1 MRRIALLAGVLMEFV
16 FLAFS
21 VSCSNEAD
29 SLRSDSKASK
39 KKATLLIY
47 MAADNDLETYAL
59 WNIKMME
66 RSKPDSVNIL
76 VLVDRAEGYDET
88 EGNWTDTRLF
98 QIVRDKSTDSS
109 IKSKR
114 LKCPQLGLSETEN
127 TELDMTNPSVL
138 KTFIEFGKTN
148 YEAENYA
155 LIIWGHGN
163 GWQAVTIDERSS
175 AYMSLHDL
183 GNAVRGQG
191 LCVIGFDSCF
201 GGVLENVYEIK
212 DCAEYTVACPGI
224 TSSSGWNY
232 SILLEELSKNE
243 CDAKNIAEAM
253 VLSSSQSQIFIN
265 KKLEVLFKAFENF
278 AKQLAVNI
286 TDAES
291 QQRVLS
297 ELTEVNTYCYTQN
310 PCDLYLDIISAASSF
325 SSVTAC
331 SSEIQSSALNLK
343 NIADESVYSVRAIQK
358 GIGVHLIP
366 KSSSGALAA
375 VHSVDYLKDSG
386 RTDQP
391 AFIKESQ
398 WWVPTS
404 SGHSGSLLDK
414 LFYTIY

>member
-243 CDAKNIAEAM
+243 CDAKNIAEAIA
-253 VLSSSQSQIFIN
+253 VSSSQLLIFKN
-265 KKLEVLFKAFENF
+265 EKLGDLFNCFENF
-278 AKQLAVNI
+278 SRQLAVSV
-286 TDAES
+286 TDSAS
-291 QQRVLS
+291 QQRILS
-297 ELTEVNTYCYTQN
+297 ELTNSNTYSYTQN
-310 PCDLYLDIISAASSF
+310 PCDLYLDIISAAENF
-325 SSVTAC
+325 SSSSYSAEIRTAA
-331 SSEIQSSALNLK
+331 SNLK
-343 NIADESVYSVRAIQK
+343 TLADQTVYSSVSVQK

-366 KSSSGALAA
+366 KSSSGAMAGT
-375 VHSVDYLKDSG
+375 HSIDYLKDSG
-386 RTDQP
+386 RSDQP
-391 AFIKESQ
+391 AFIKESL

-404 SGHSGSLLDK
+404 EGHSGSLLDK